1 MTYEEGKI
9 NLKLLYSNIKFYKT
23 MEKNVTE
30 FGGGENITEN
40 SMDCKV
46 CGVTRS
52 WTQLSD
58 FHFHYWYYFKAKEG
72 QSILSMQNLREQP
85 KKNIMA

>member
-46 CGVTRS
+46 CGVTKSR
-52 WTQLSD
+52 TRLSLITGGCSLQ
-58 FHFHYWYYFKAKEG
+58 EN
-72 QSILSMQNLREQP
+72 QNLY
-85 KKNIMA
+85 

>member
-1 MTYEEGKI
+1 
-9 NLKLLYSNIKFYKT
+9 

-46 CGVTRS
+46 CGCLKESETAE
-52 WTQLSD
+52 QLSLHLYCVFVSWSYD
-58 FHFHYWYYFKAKEG
+58 LYSEDNNYIWKADIKPG
-72 QSILSMQNLREQP
+72 LYNIFNLFYLGNILIVTFSVY
-85 KKNIMA
+85 IC